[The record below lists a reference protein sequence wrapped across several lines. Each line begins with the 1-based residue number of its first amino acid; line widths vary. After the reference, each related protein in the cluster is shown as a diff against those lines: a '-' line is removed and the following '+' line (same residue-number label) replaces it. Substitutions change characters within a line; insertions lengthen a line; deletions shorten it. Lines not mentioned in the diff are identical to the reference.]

1 MSLFETRKETQLND
15 EFEEYVIKR
24 CEKALLEC
32 KEYIEKENNGDV
44 TPDELQ
50 AMAEELCYKKG
61 FADALNIT
69 KNIWET
75 SLNFDLYFIV
85 VTVKFHKITTW
96 ERERCIA

>member
-1 MSLFETRKETQLND
+1 MSLLETWKDTQLDND
-15 EFEEYVIKR
+15 FKEYVIKR

-32 KEYIEKENNGDV
+32 KEYIGKENNGDV

-69 KNIWET
+69 KNI
-75 SLNFDLYFIV
+75 
-85 VTVKFHKITTW
+85 
-96 ERERCIA
+96 